1 MDNYSGYTPGMYF
14 NPPNSQSIDDSI
26 DEWVRKI
33 NSGQIA
39 NPWPQGAQVGG
50 GSGYGGGI
58 HNYNAPS
65 QSAADANTKAGG
77 TNYMVAGKVVDPK
90 GPSTWTTDESHQPGS
105 EIKPFRPL
113 PIAPV
118 TPTPTPTTPT
128 PTTPTTP
135 TPETTS
141 NDGTKDNGGAEGN
154 DEEDDDGGED

>member
-14 NPPNSQSIDDSI
+14 KPPNSQSIDDSI

-90 GPSTWTTDESHQPGS
+90 GPSTWTTDESYQPGS

-118 TPTPTPTTPT
+118 TPTP
-128 PTTPTTP
+128 TPTTP

>member
-1 MDNYSGYTPGMYF
+1 MYF

-90 GPSTWTTDESHQPGS
+90 GPSTWTTDESYQPGS

-118 TPTPTPTTPT
+118 TPTP
-128 PTTPTTP
+128 TPTTP